1 MARVRRLAQLAAVS
15 VLVFFIGPGS
25 LDASAQQFGRNKVE
39 YVDFD
44 FKVLDT
50 EHFAVYYYSS
60 EETSARLAARLAE
73 RWYARLSRVLG
84 HDLRGRQPLILYGS
98 QPEFAQTNVVSG
110 LLGEGVGG
118 VTESARRRIV
128 LPFAPTLA
136 ETDRILGHEIAHAFQ
151 FDMARGYGGL
161 TMWPLWA
168 VEGMAQYLS
177 VGAGDHEAA
186 MWLRDAIRFD
196 LLPKRA
202 SQAARAFSPYR
213 YGSAMW
219 AYIAGRFGDRVM
231 GEILTAKG
239 GGTLERRI
247 RRVTGIEL
255 EQLFA
260 DWRAAA
266 YATGSPQPAADPD
279 NGPSPLRPGDPSP
292 LLLGAKAGKVQ
303 LGPALS
309 PSGRD
314 AIFFSERDRLSLDL
328 FLADTTTGAITR
340 KLATTTATARFESL
354 QAIRSAGSW
363 NPSGDQFVFAAIA
376 QGQPAL
382 VILDVSGSGRDRQI
396 KLPQLGQVLTPA
408 WSPDGRRIAL
418 SALKAGAT
426 DLYVYD
432 LDRGTLRQLTS
443 DHFSDLQPVWSPDG
457 RELSFATDRYS
468 TDLAL
473 LTFGPS
479 QLAVIDISSGAIR
492 ALPAIEAAKHVNPQ
506 WSGDGRSLYFISDPG
521 GISNVY
527 RLDLTSG
534 GIYQI
539 SSAPGGVVGL
549 SSTSPA
555 LSVARDTPAMIF
567 TAYRR
572 GTYALEIHRGAP
584 YLAGLTDRRI
594 DDNPSPASVGLP
606 PVERPEGE
614 VAAVLKPGFG
624 LTDAEMPEARAYPA
638 NLSLESIGQPYLS
651 SGGGPFGT
659 FVRGGGSLLFGDM
672 LGERKLGVA
681 VQFGNHLRDVGLAM
695 QYLNRERRW
704 NWGAVAE
711 LQPSIRALPRQ
722 RLLEHDGHAAVSLE
736 THYFE
741 QMQLHLGGLVAYP
754 LSRAQRFEFGAG
766 VRHIRYRQ
774 TVQSGVRSLQNGRL
788 LERTTT
794 TGFGGAPAN
803 VGEISAAFV
812 GDTALFGATSPIVG
826 TRYRFEM
833 TSALGNLSSVR
844 VLLDH
849 RQYAMPAKPY
859 TIATRI
865 VHVGQY
871 GPDVEDPRLQPAFL
885 GSRQFVHGYGWSS
898 LRCDPTAGG
907 ECHALGELLGN
918 RLLAGNLELR
928 FPVMGVLSREI
939 RYGPVPV
946 DGFLFSDNGLVWSR
960 SMQNPGVPG
969 GRSFVSSFGAG
980 VRVNAFG
987 FPVEFAAVRALRAP
1001 ARGWSFDFSLRTGF

>member
-1 MARVRRLAQLAAVS
+1 MARVRRLALVAAVS
-15 VLVFFIGPGS
+15 LLAFLIGPGS
-25 LDASAQQFGRNKVE
+25 RDASAQQFGRNKVE

-73 RWYARLSRVLG
+73 RWYARFSRVLT
-84 HDLRGRQPLILYGS
+84 HELRGRQPLILYGS
-98 QPEFAQTNVVSG
+98 QPEFAQTNVVAG
-110 LLGEGVGG
+110 LIGEGVGG

-136 ETDRILGHEIAHAFQ
+136 ETDQVLGHEIAHAFQ

-161 TMWPLWA
+161 TMWPLWG

-177 VGAGDHEAA
+177 LGADDREAA
-186 MWLRDAIRFD
+186 MWLRDTVKFD

-213 YGSAMW
+213 LGSAMW
-219 AYIAGRFGDRVM
+219 AYLTGRFGDRLMADVL
-231 GEILTAKG
+231 GAKG
-239 GGTLERRI
+239 GGTFERRI
-247 RRVTGIEL
+247 LKVTGVEL

-266 YATGSPQPAADPD
+266 YETYHPQPDADAADV
-279 NGPSPLRPGDPSP
+279 PSP
-292 LLLGAKAGKVQ
+292 LLRGAKAGRVQ
-303 LGPALS
+303 LGPSLS
-309 PSGRD
+309 PNGRD

-340 KLATTTATARFESL
+340 KLATTTATAQFESL

-363 NPSGDQFVFAAIA
+363 NRSGDQFVFAAIA
-376 QGQPAL
+376 HGQPAL

-408 WSPDGRRIAL
+408 WSPDGRQIAL
-418 SALKAGAT
+418 SALNAGAT
-426 DLYVYD
+426 DLYLYD
-432 LDRGTLRQLTS
+432 LDSGTLRQLTS
-443 DHFSDLQPVWSPDG
+443 DQFSDLQPVWSPDG
-457 RELSFATDRYS
+457 RQLSFVTDRYS
-468 TDLAL
+468 TDLAS
-473 LTFGPS
+473 LTFGPC
-479 QLAVIDISSGAIR
+479 QLAVLDISSGAIR
-492 ALPAIEAAKHVNPQ
+492 ALPAIESAKHVNPQ
-506 WSGDGRSLYFISDPG
+506 WSGDGGSLYFISDPG

-539 SSAPGGVVGL
+539 SNSTSGVVGL
-549 SSTSPA
+549 SPTSPA

-567 TAYRR
+567 TVYRR
-572 GTYALEIHRGAP
+572 GTYALEIHRGAT
-584 YLAGLTDRRI
+584 YLAGLAGGRLEDR
-594 DDNPSPASVGLP
+594 PAPDLVGLL
-606 PVERPEGE
+606 PVDRPEGE
-614 VAAVLKPGFG
+614 VAAVLKRGFG
-624 LTDAEMPEARAYPA
+624 VPAAATLEARAYPA

-722 RLLEHDGHAAVSLE
+722 RLLEHDGQAAVSLE

-741 QMQLHLGGLVAYP
+741 QMQLHMGGLIAYP
-754 LSRAQRFEFGAG
+754 LSRAQRLEFGAG

-794 TGFGGAPAN
+794 TGIGGAPAN
-803 VGEISAAFV
+803 VGEVSAAFV

-826 TRYRFEM
+826 SRYRFEM

-849 RQYAMPAKPY
+849 RRYSMPAKPY
-859 TIATRI
+859 TIATRF

-871 GPDVEDPRLQPAFL
+871 GPNVKDPRLQPAFL

-898 LRCDPTAGG
+898 LRCEPTAGG

-928 FPVMGVLSREI
+928 FPIMGVLSREI
-939 RYGPVPV
+939 RYGPVPI

-960 SMQNPGVPG
+960 SMLNPGTPG

-980 VRVNAFG
+980 VRINAFG
-987 FPVEFAAVRALRAP
+987 FPLELAAVRALRAP
-1001 ARGWSFDFSLRTGF
+1001 AHGWSFDFSLRTGF